1 MVTPRTWLPPAKPQ
15 VSTTRLFL
23 CSGPTCDRIFVSE
36 RRWSLI
42 ILSVAI
48 VIILSITAA
57 GLCVHFL
64 IDQGNLRKIILL
76 ALIGLLVVVGALSF
90 AFLEC
95 IRRAELRRRDVIMMR
110 SEQRQ
115 RIFPTAPE
123 MSGKTS
129 WAYSTPWRY
138 SKGSATKT

>member
-1 MVTPRTWLPPAKPQ
+1 MA
-15 VSTTRLFL
+15 STTKTTTGTIHIHSCNLYRH
-23 CSGPTCDRIFVSE
+23 IFFIE

-42 ILSVAI
+42 ILFVAI
-48 VIILSITAA
+48 VFILLITAG
-57 GLCVHFL
+57 GLCAHFL
-64 IDQGNLRKIILL
+64 VEGNLSKIILL
-76 ALIGLLVVVGALSF
+76 ALIGLLVFVGALSF

-95 IRRAELRRRDVIMMR
+95 IRRAELRRSEVVVS

-138 SKGSATKT
+138 SRGSTTKA